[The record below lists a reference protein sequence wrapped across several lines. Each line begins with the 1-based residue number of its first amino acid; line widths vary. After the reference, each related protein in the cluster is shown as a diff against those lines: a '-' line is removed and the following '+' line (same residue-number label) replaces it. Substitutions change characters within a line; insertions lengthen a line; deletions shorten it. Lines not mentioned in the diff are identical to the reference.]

1 MMPSKDALAANLKKD
16 PSLSDEEL
24 IEHMRDANVKTKS
37 NVDEIKRLLCK
48 ERAGEPES

>member
-1 MMPSKDALAANLKKD
+1 MLPSKDALAANLKKD

-24 IEHMRDANVKTKS
+24 IEHMKDAMVKTKS
-37 NVDEIKRLLCK
+37 NIDEINKLCK